1 MVDEIKIITIHYTEK
16 YMDMINTIVYAAEE
30 NLNGAVSKCPPAGGI
45 GNLTDLIN
53 FGTCTL
59 MKSVVPLLV
68 GLAIVGFVYGIIKYF
83 LNPDNEEKR
92 KQGKDFMLWGLIALF
107 VMVSIWAL
115 VGIFTGTFT
124 GKNPVL
130 PSLPESSQS

>member
-1 MVDEIKIITIHYTEK
+1 MIT
-16 YMDMINTIVYAAEE
+16 MIAHAAD
-30 NLNGAVSKCPPAGGI
+30 NLNGAVSSCPTAGQI
-45 GNLTDLIN
+45 NNLTDLVN

-59 MKSVVPLLV
+59 MKAIVPLLV
-68 GLAIVGFVYGIIKYF
+68 GLAVVGFVYGIIQYF

-92 KQGKDFMLWGLIALF
+92 KQGKSFMLWGLISLF

-130 PSLPESSQS
+130 PSLPEATQSSTQ